1 MVSKNTETNKKRSSE
16 IKTAHKS
23 AKKRTTAKTGT
34 KAKKSSATKPKKQ
47 TRKTISATAVKVAP
61 DAKNKQ
67 EKQFFNLFSWQSF
80 LNGALAH
87 YKTTALLLGVLLTA
101 ALPPF
106 YHICTLFVAFAGA
119 MFLASNTNKLKSLAA
134 IGYWFG
140 FGYFAAGF
148 YWIGNALLID
158 ITRTGILYPLVLLLN
173 GAFFGLFTIL
183 PFMITKIGNNILT
196 KSMLFAAFWC
206 LICEWLRSFI
216 LTGFPWNPISSMI
229 TFSPEMM
236 QILAVF
242 GTYGTSL
249 ILVFFALLPAI
260 WINQPNR
267 KNFYLSFGA
276 ILFFFIAAWTYG
288 GHILEE
294 RPYISDG
301 KSIIVRLV
309 QPSIPQTLKW
319 NRNLLENNIRAYVNL
334 SKKKDNSYVDFTI
347 WGETAYPFD
356 LADDNANRKITS
368 AVPPYGYLIT
378 GFLRRAD
385 NGYRYTPY
393 NSFGVIN
400 KKGKLIDWY
409 DKSHL
414 VPFGEYVPLRKYLPD
429 WIKPLANTVAEF
441 GRGKQFQTLK
451 IADFPT
457 FAPLICYE
465 IIFSDKIVQK
475 EPQKPAWAIVLT
487 NDGWYGISAGPY
499 QHLAAAQM
507 RAVEEGITIVRSANS
522 GISAVINPYGEIKAQ
537 IPLGQTA
544 AVDALVKPKE
554 SHPTFFGK
562 YGNKIPLTMSL
573 FTLVL
578 ALLCS
583 LLSSKRQNPPFKTRN

>member
-1 MVSKNTETNKKRSSE
+1 MVSKNTETNKKRSS
-16 IKTAHKS
+16 KTKAAPKS
-23 AKKRTTAKTGT
+23 AKKKVAIKVGT
-34 KAKKSSATKPKKQ
+34 KTKKSPAAKQ
-47 TRKTISATAVKVAP
+47 IKKTISPTTDKPVATA
-61 DAKNKQ
+61 KNNT
-67 EKQFFNLFSWQSF
+67 EKNFFNLFSWQSF

-87 YKTTALLLGVLLTA
+87 SKTTALLLGVLLTA

-106 YHICTLFVAFAGA
+106 YYICALFVAFAGA
-119 MFLASNTNKLKSLAA
+119 MLLALNTDKLKSLAA

-158 ITRTGILYPLVLLLN
+158 IARTGILYPLVLLLN

-216 LTGFPWNPISSMI
+216 LTGFPWNPISSVI
-229 TFSPEMM
+229 TFSLEMM
-236 QILAVF
+236 QILAVC
-242 GTYGTSL
+242 GTYGVSL
-249 ILVFFALLPAI
+249 CLVFFALLPAM
-260 WINQPNR
+260 WLNR
-267 KNFYLSFGA
+267 PSSRNFYLSFGA
-276 ILFFFIAAWTYG
+276 ILFFFVAAWTYG

-294 RPYISDG
+294 RPYVSDG
-301 KSIIVRLV
+301 ESLVVRLV

-319 NRNLLENNIRAYVNL
+319 NRNMLENNVRTYVNL
-334 SKKKDNSYVDFTI
+334 SKERENGYVDFTI

-356 LADDNANRKITS
+356 LTDDYTNRKITP

-378 GFLRRAD
+378 GFLRRVD

-400 KKGKLIDWY
+400 KQGKLVGWY

-414 VPFGEYVPLRKYLPD
+414 VPFGEYVPLRKYLPN
-429 WIKPLANTVAEF
+429 WVKPLANTVAEF
-441 GRGKQFQTLK
+441 GRGKQYQTLK
-451 IADFPT
+451 IADFPM

-475 EPQKPAWAIVLT
+475 EPQKPTWAIVLT

-537 IPLGQTA
+537 ISLGQTA

-554 SHPTFFGK
+554 SHSTFFAK
-562 YGNKIPLTMSL
+562 YGNTIPLTMSL

-583 LLSSKRQNPPFKTRN
+583 LLSSKFRKSAVKNQQ